1 MSCRIARR
9 ASATVAYPT
18 SEILSPLVNSKKNT
32 IPAEEGLL
40 DEVCRRG
47 EPDAEA
53 EAIVIER
60 ELHLPVQAVAT
71 ASSVPAFAAIRP

>member
-32 IPAEEGLL
+32 IPGEEGLL

-47 EPDAEA
+47 EPDA